1 MTRRLS
7 YLALLVSAASG
18 STHAASYAVE
28 ARGFAMGGVGVVS
41 ASYLSAPFYNP
52 ALTAVYRRN
61 DDVGMLLPGFGLA
74 YEDPDDATSA
84 FKSLADAID
93 NTDPTA
99 AQQALDDLAG
109 TEIRSDFGLAAAVA
123 LPNPYVSLNAFAK
136 LYTESYV
143 SPTVPSTGNTLTDAD
158 NTEIN
163 IVSIGVGEVGL
174 TLAKYSYYLRQHIA
188 IGISPKLQRLYTY
201 AYGLKGSEL
210 SSFDSFDIGDNLT
223 GETMFNMDFGSVWF
237 YGPFRVGLTAMN
249 LFSRNIT
256 SKEANSQ
263 TYTYQVKPQYT
274 VGAGIVADYFTLSA
288 DYDLT
293 EEPKFV
299 DFDDNTQ
306 MFRAGVEFDV
316 LHQLKIRAGYKKNMA
331 YEDSEPTYTAGI
343 GISPLG
349 VNNLDLSVSY
359 TNPTS
364 KGAYINFLSTF

>member
-18 STHAASYAVE
+18 STYAASYAVE

-41 ASYLSAPFYNP
+41 ANYLSAPFYNP

-61 DDVGMLLPGFGLA
+61 DDLGLLLPGFGIA

-84 FKSLADAID
+84 FKSLASAIE

-99 AQQALDDLAG
+99 AQQAMDDLAD
-109 TEIRSDFGLAAAVA
+109 TQIRSDIGAAAAIA
-123 LPNPYVSLNAFAK
+123 LPNSYVSLNAFGK

-163 IVSIGVGEVGL
+163 IVSVGVGEVGL
-174 TLAKYSYYLRQHIA
+174 TLAKYAYYLRQHIA

-201 AYGLKGSEL
+201 AYGLKGSNL
-210 SSFDSFDIGDNLT
+210 STFESFDVGDNLT
-223 GETMFNMDFGSVWF
+223 GETMFNMDFGGVWF
-237 YGPFRVGLTAMN
+237 YGPMRVGITAMN
-249 LFSRNIT
+249 MFSRDVT
-256 SKEANSQ
+256 SKAANNK
-263 TYTYQVKPQYT
+263 TYTYEVKPQYT
-274 VGAGIVADYFTLSA
+274 VGAGIVADFFTLSA

-293 EEPKFV
+293 EESKFV
-299 DFDDNTQ
+299 DFDDNSQ
-306 MFRAGVEFDV
+306 MFRVGAEIDI
-316 LHQLKIRAGYKKNMA
+316 LRQLKIRAGYKKNMA
-331 YEDSEPTYTAGI
+331 YSDSQPTYTAGV
-343 GISPLG
+343 GISPMGLRA
-349 VNNLDLSVSY
+349 LDLSVSY

-364 KGAYINFLSTF
+364 KGAYLNFLSTF